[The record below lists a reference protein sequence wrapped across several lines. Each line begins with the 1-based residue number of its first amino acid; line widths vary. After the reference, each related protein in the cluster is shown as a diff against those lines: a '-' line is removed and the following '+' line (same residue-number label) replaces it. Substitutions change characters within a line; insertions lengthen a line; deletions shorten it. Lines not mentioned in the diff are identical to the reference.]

1 MPVTFGSVQVI
12 PAATAPATPSAPPT
26 AAGASGKEAPDPRDL
41 SPALRHLHE
50 RAARLRAH

>member
-12 PAATAPATPSAPPT
+12 PASSAPAP
-26 AAGASGKEAPDPRDL
+26 AGASSTPAGGAGKQQIEARDL
-41 SPALRHLHE
+41 APVLHQLHE